1 MDAGKRDA
9 IKAAIR
15 KIHAGED
22 LGAVKAG
29 FKSAVKGLTE
39 AEIAEV
45 EEEVMREGASVEDVR
60 QLCGAHLEVFREA
73 MAEKKLDVPFWHP
86 LHIQEE
92 EHVDLANKLG
102 LMKRQVHAL
111 LHGEGDAAAAKAKLA
126 ELVAWLGKA
135 DSNFLK
141 QENAFFPVL
150 EKHGIVQPPKIM
162 WAEHDSLRAIQKRL
176 AGFVAAGIGASNI
189 AAIRDAVLEYEGLLL
204 EHVMKERTILFP
216 AGLSLLSEAE
226 WKAMRREFDE
236 IGYFAFFPMPF
247 DGAAENAGA
256 EGARAVGGAGSVAAA
271 SGSVDIDTGYLS
283 REELVAVLKALPV
296 DISFVDAEDKV
307 KYFNDTKERIFV
319 RTKSVVG
326 RSVQNCHPPKS
337 VDVVTGILD
346 DFRAGRKS
354 QEDFWLRLGEKF
366 VLIRYFA
373 VRADDGRY
381 LGALEVSQDIAPL
394 KALEGEKRLR

>member
-29 FKSAVKGLTE
+29 FKAAVKGLTE

-73 MAEKKLDVPFWHP
+73 MAEKKPDVPFWHP

-92 EHVDLANKLG
+92 EHIDLANKLG
-102 LMKRQVHAL
+102 LMKRQVHAI
-111 LHGEGDAAAAKAKLA
+111 LHGEGDAEAAKAKLA
-126 ELVAWLGKA
+126 ELVSWLGKA

-176 AGFVAAGIGASNI
+176 AGLLAAGVGQSDI
-189 AAIRDAVLEYEGLLL
+189 AAIRDAILEYEGILLD
-204 EHVMKERTILFP
+204 HVTKERTILFP

-226 WKAMRREFDE
+226 WKAMRREFDG

-247 DGAAENAGA
+247 NGDDAA
-256 EGARAVGGAGSVAAA
+256 RTDAVPSGSAAAA
-271 SGSVDIDTGYLS
+271 SGSVDVDTGYLS
-283 REELVAVLKALPV
+283 REELVAMLKALPV

-373 VRADDGRY
+373 VRAEDGRY

>member
-22 LGAVKAG
+22 LDVVKAG
-29 FKSAVKGLTE
+29 FKAAVKGLTE

-73 MAEKKLDVPFWHP
+73 MAEKKLDLPFWHP

-102 LMKRQVHAL
+102 LMKRQVHAI
-111 LHGEGDAAAAKAKLA
+111 LHGEGDAEAAKAKLA
-126 ELVAWLGKA
+126 ELVSWLGKA

-176 AGFVAAGIGASNI
+176 AGFLAAGVGPSNI
-189 AAIRDAVLEYEGLLL
+189 AAIRDAILEYEGILLD
-204 EHVMKERTILFP
+204 HVMKERTILFP
-216 AGLSLLSEAE
+216 AGLSLLSEGE
-226 WKAMRREFDE
+226 WEAMRREFDG

-247 DGAAENAGA
+247 SGASRDAA
-256 EGARAVGGAGSVAAA
+256 AGSSAAA
-271 SGSVDIDTGYLS
+271 PAPAARTVDVDTGYLS
-283 REELVAVLKALPV
+283 REELVAMLKALPV
-296 DISFVDAEDKV
+296 DISFVDAGDKV

-354 QEDFWLRLGEKF
+354 HEDFWLRLGEKF